1 MDAQTK
7 VYMKTVVRDLIP
19 HLISYKCP
27 MNFSTDSKIQLR
39 KGGRIQRPQN
49 FQSFF
54 FFSFFDSQNF
64 QSKMAQNL

>member
-27 MNFSTDSKIQLR
+27 MNFSTDSKIHLR
-39 KGGRIQRPQN
+39 KGSRIQRPQN

-54 FFSFFDSQNF
+54 FPFFDSQNF
-64 QSKMAQNL
+64 QSKIAQNL